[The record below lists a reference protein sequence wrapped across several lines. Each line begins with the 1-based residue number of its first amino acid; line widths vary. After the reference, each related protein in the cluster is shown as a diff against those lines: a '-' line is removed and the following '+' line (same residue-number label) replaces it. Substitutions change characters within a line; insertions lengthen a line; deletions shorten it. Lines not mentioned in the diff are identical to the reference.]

1 MKNNIIY
8 INFPLER
15 KKRLFLSM
23 IKKLFSKKPK
33 KICKKHLSGKAIVKY
48 YNFDSK
54 HIL

>member
-8 INFPLER
+8 INFPLEH
-15 KKRLFLSM
+15 KKKMLIAL
-23 IKKLFSKKPK
+23 IKKFFSKKPK
-33 KICKKHLSGKAIVKY
+33 NPCKKHLTGKAIVKY